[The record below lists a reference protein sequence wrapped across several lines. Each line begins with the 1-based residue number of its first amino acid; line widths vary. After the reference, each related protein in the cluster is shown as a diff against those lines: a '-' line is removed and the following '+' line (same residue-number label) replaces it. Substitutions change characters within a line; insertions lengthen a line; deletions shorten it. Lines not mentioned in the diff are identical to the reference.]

1 MTPRLEILHGIG
13 AAEARQVAFL
23 SQGSML
29 AAGRYVTG
37 VLRDVRDRAVEVLLA
52 GAKCDAL
59 ELLQLARATAK
70 GYASQRQLFALLLQ
84 IMVSMAR
91 DTLLVG
97 EGAVAAAGSRSASR
111 TGKAPAAAAVAG
123 PQLVH
128 EDRMGDLRK
137 LSQSYDA
144 LALRRIMQLAQ
155 RAERQIAGY
164 AHAEMTLGTFFLA
177 LARESTA
184 GRAMA
189 ARA

>member
-1 MTPRLEILHGIG
+1 M
-13 AAEARQVAFL
+13 

-37 VLRDVRDRAVEVLLA
+37 VLKDVRERAFEVLLA
-52 GAKCDAL
+52 GAKCEFL
-59 ELLQLARATAK
+59 ELLQLAHTTAR

-91 DTLLVG
+91 DALLLG
-97 EGAVAAAGSRSASR
+97 EGITPSAPGQPAAASR
-111 TGKAPAAAAVAG
+111 KAPAGVVDAG

-128 EDRMGDLRK
+128 EDRVSDLRK
-137 LSQSYDA
+137 LSQGYDA

-177 LARESTA
+177 LARESTS
-184 GRAMA
+184 GRALT